1 MLKQKNIFIVF
12 SLVVLAFVFSFGNVY
27 AQTPEFNNHPNDH
40 KTLRLKNRTTGTP
53 AWTTPIS
60 ASSGD
65 TVSFDVYYHNNVVGS
80 TATNTRV
87 RIDYP
92 CSVNSTIIPTAY
104 IMANNAATVSD
115 NARIDVSGTPQKLVF
130 SSIAKWYPNQGTVAT
145 NISVTQVGPC
155 SVEVNIGNIQGCWE
169 YQGHVVFDA
178 TLTSDDPDPSAS
190 LRCHTSTEDSIT
202 LSYNTYDASNASIF
216 RGSARLTILGS
227 GTRSGTYRDTGLS
240 PNTSYT
246 YYLRNGT
253 SSSST
258 QLARVTCST
267 DYEEIPDA
275 SLRCYTS
282 TDNSI
287 TLSYNTYDASNAS
300 IFRGSARLTIL
311 GSGTRSGTYRD
322 AGLSSN
328 TSYTYYLRNGTSSS
342 STQLARV
349 TCSTGYVD
357 KGKLVVSKTVKSL
370 ERSSSYVSSFDA
382 IPGELVSYSIKVTA
396 KDGVAKDVVVKDS
409 LSPTRLTHVG
419 NLRVDGIRVFGNIE
433 QGISIGDVLE
443 GESKTVTF
451 DVRIASRDNF
461 VIGTTSFTN
470 TAVVTSEND
479 RATDTA
485 IVHIKRDQP
494 VGPPTV
500 VPTGITGNNVV
511 DYVVLPFILTLLIF
525 ILFKKH
531 FIALVKRLETTRR
544 EIRAEW

>member
-1 MLKQKNIFIVF
+1 MLKQKNIFIIF

-60 ASSGD
+60 ASPGD
-65 TVSFDVYYHNNVVGS
+65 SVSFDVYYHNNVVGS
-80 TATNTRV
+80 TATNTRI
-87 RIDYP
+87 RLDYP
-92 CSVNSTIIPTAY
+92 CSANSTIIPTAY

-115 NARIDVSGTPQKLVF
+115 NARINVSGTPQKLVI
-130 SSIAKWYPNQGTVAT
+130 SSTAKWYPNQTTVPT

-155 SVEVNIGNIQGCWE
+155 SVEVNIGSIQGCWE
-169 YQGHVVFDA
+169 YQGHVVFDG
-178 TLTSDDPDPSAS
+178 TLTADDPDPSGNLS
-190 LRCHTSTEDSIT
+190 CYTSSEDSIT
-202 LSYNTYDASNASIF
+202 LSYNTYDADNASIF
-216 RGSARLTILGS
+216 RGSSRLTILGS
-227 GTRSGTYRDTGLS
+227 GSRSGTYRDTGLS
-240 PNTSYT
+240 SDTSYT

-267 DYEEIPDA
+267 DYEEEPDA
-275 SLRCYTS
+275 DLSCYTS
-282 TDNSI
+282 SEDSI
-287 TLSYNTYDASNAS
+287 TLSYNTYDANNAS
-300 IFRGSARLTIL
+300 IFRGNSRLTIL
-311 GSGTRSGTYRD
+311 GSGSRSGTYRD
-322 AGLSSN
+322 TGLSSD

-349 TCSTGYVD
+349 TCSTDYEDEGR
-357 KGKLVVSKTVKSL
+357 LVVSKTVKSL
-370 ERSSSYVSSFDA
+370 ERTSSYVSSFDA

-409 LSPTRLTHVG
+409 FSPTRLTHAG
-419 NLRVDGIRVFGNIE
+419 NLRVDGIRVSGNIE
-433 QGISIGDVLE
+433 QGISVGDILE

-461 VIGTTSFTN
+461 VVGTTSFTN

-485 IVHIKRDQP
+485 VVHIRKDQP

-511 DYVVLPFILTLLIF
+511 DYVLLPLVLTLLIF
-525 ILFKKH
+525 ILFRKH
-531 FIALVKRLETTRR
+531 FIALVKRLEATRR

>member
-1 MLKQKNIFIVF
+1 MLKQKNIFIIF
-12 SLVVLAFVFSFGNVY
+12 SLVVLAFVFSFGNAH
-27 AQTPEFNNHPNDH
+27 AQTPEFNNHANDH

-60 ASSGD
+60 ASPGD
-65 TVSFDVYYHNNVVGS
+65 AVSFDVYYHNDIVGS

-87 RIDYP
+87 RLDYP
-92 CSVNSTIIPTAY
+92 CSANSTIIPTAY
-104 IMANNAATVSD
+104 IMANNATTVSD
-115 NARIDVSGTPQKLVF
+115 TARIDVSGTPQKLVVN
-130 SSIAKWYPNQGTVAT
+130 SIAKWYPNQGTVAT
-145 NISVTQVGPC
+145 NLSVNQVGPC

-178 TLTSDDPDPSAS
+178 TLTSDDSDPSADLS
-190 LRCHTSTEDSIT
+190 CHTSTEDSIT
-202 LSYNTYDASNASIF
+202 LSYNTYDANNASIF
-216 RGSARLTILGS
+216 RGSSRLTILGS
-227 GTRSGTYRDTGLS
+227 GSRSGTYRDTGLS
-240 PNTSYT
+240 TDTSYT

-253 SSSST
+253 SS
-258 QLARVTCST
+258 
-267 DYEEIPDA
+267 Y
-275 SLRCYTS
+275 
-282 TDNSI
+282 
-287 TLSYNTYDASNAS
+287 
-300 IFRGSARLTIL
+300 
-311 GSGTRSGTYRD
+311 
-322 AGLSSN
+322 
-328 TSYTYYLRNGTSSS
+328 

-349 TCSTGYVD
+349 TCSTGYD
-357 KGKLVVSKTVKSL
+357 DEGRLVVSKTVKSL
-370 ERSSSYVSSFDA
+370 ERSSSYVNSFDA
-382 IPGELVSYSIKVTA
+382 IPGELISYSIKVTA

-409 LSPTRLTHVG
+409 FSPTRLTHVG
-419 NLRVDGIRVFGNIE
+419 NLRVDGIRVAGNIE

-461 VIGTTSFTN
+461 VVGTTSFTN

-494 VGPPTV
+494 IEPPTV

-531 FIALVKRLETTRR
+531 FITLVKRLEITRR